1 MTTPRTAVLS
11 AETTSPVVPEPASD
25 HLSQDEKDALHVL
38 GYVFIQQRQLDKA
51 LIVFEAL
58 QVLFDDDHQAV
69 KALAYVYLAAGRYA
83 ESLEAADRY
92 RQAVTHEGAAPIALV
107 ESRSLWA
114 LGRED
119 ESRGRLRQYIADRP
133 CR

>member
-1 MTTPRTAVLS
+1 MTTPQTAVRS

-25 HLSQDEKDALHVL
+25 HLSEDEKDALHVL
-38 GYVFIQQRQLDKA
+38 GYAFIQQRQLDKA

-58 QVLFDDDHQAV
+58 QVLFDDDHQAA
-69 KALAYVYLAAGRYA
+69 KALAYVYLAAGRFA
-83 ESLEAADRY
+83 EALEAADRY

-119 ESRGRLRQYIADRP
+119 ESRVRLRQYIAERP